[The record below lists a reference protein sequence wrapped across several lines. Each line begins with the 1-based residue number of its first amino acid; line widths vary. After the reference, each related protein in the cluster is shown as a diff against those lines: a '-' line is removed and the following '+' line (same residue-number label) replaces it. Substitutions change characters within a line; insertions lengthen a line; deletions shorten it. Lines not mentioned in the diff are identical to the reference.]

1 MLEIKSNNEIQLTR
15 GDTARL
21 SVLIQNEETKALY
34 EMDPEDELQF
44 IIRGGCKGSDPLLK
58 KSVLGGNEIKL
69 HPEDTAN
76 LPCGRYCYDVKLN
89 MKTGDVYTVIEDKR
103 IVLSGGAA

>member
-21 SVLIQNEETKALY
+21 SVSIQNEETKAWY

-44 IIRGGCKGSDPLLK
+44 IINGNCKSSEPLLQ
-58 KSVLGGNEIKL
+58 KSVFGANEIKL
-69 HPEDTAN
+69 HPEDTQN
-76 LPCGRYCYDVKLN
+76 LPRGKYCYDVKLN

-103 IVLSGGAA
+103 IVLS

>member
-21 SVLIQNEETKALY
+21 SVLIQNEETKGK
-34 EMDPEDELQF
+34 E
-44 IIRGGCKGSDPLLK
+44 PLLK
-58 KSVLGGNEIKL
+58 KSVFGENEIKL
-69 HPEDTAN
+69 HPEDTEN
-76 LPCGRYCYDVKLN
+76 IPSGKYCYDVKLN